1 MDDIGADDAALM
13 EELPPG
19 AVAEPDEEP
28 PTELHQWK
36 TKYELLRERHDK
48 LKADRAKF
56 VEKAGR
62 LAKKVAI
69 QDDFLKVEGAGGGSR
84 GRQLEILQTELDR
97 RDRENA
103 LLKRKL
109 GRAALQAKDAPSL
122 SQYLDA
128 ANPAA
133 RFGAAHRPRSPARPG
148 SLSTEAAR
156 LVALEGELAKLKA
169 KQRSD
174 QTDLRRTREELVRL
188 GKMNQALRANSKRA
202 RKERVDIARA
212 GAYADASALAAEQRG
227 ALDDYKLNAE
237 KRVAPDDYK
246 LNAPRQPDPVMKFS
260 NPASM
265 LAGAGPSGPATPSAV
280 EHTFGGTRLVEDAL
294 RRAAAEVEG
303 PSPRAS
309 AAATGAGGAFAV
321 GAKVEARHR
330 GGKKYYGGVI
340 ARDHGDGTY
349 DIDYDDGEKE
359 AHVAEALV
367 EPWPRASALP
377 SRSPPRASGPPPVAA
392 APPELAELA
401 TLLKQTIA
409 SSSGGDAARDL
420 EAQLAAAR
428 DELRLAKLGGGAVPR
443 ELHDDAVNRLEE
455 SQTTI
460 KKLREALLDAQRQL
474 EAATANDD
482 ELRRLRRDLAD
493 AEDELARLR
502 RTPATDGAAAAA
514 DRRADEYR
522 VLYDEAKVV
531 AMEFEM
537 RYFRDR
543 DDAGA
548 AAYAAGRA
556 AGAARRAPA
565 AAEPAAAKKPAVA
578 PLALAPTTPAPAP
591 APARPAPPASFR
603 RRLCVVRN
611 CRVRLRQALPGH
623 NDFEPKDG
631 RGAALQ
637 IGARLP
643 YLLCV
648 RVANHHWSKDREP
661 VDVFAFWAWLDGS
674 CGWVTGLHEV
684 GGGADERGSTL
695 GWATGRVAP
704 SLVPCTG
711 QLAVKDGFRRDL
723 RPKAIVACD
732 DLERTVL
739 SAEGWQADAPAALV
753 DARMDAKTGD
763 GLRYANCEAAEHPK
777 GSGTVWLSYAV
788 VARAPSKCCPAP
800 AGQCGRDPPQ
810 ERLGRWLW
818 VRLDDAAAPRPVS
831 APGDALVLNRSLGV
845 FPAAWPPAPP
855 LSPRPP
861 GDTAEQRLWAL
872 LDHAVSFARSALDV
886 VHRANAVVVAE
897 RELRGPS
904 VDARDAALAAL
915 AVAADEAA
923 PPEGA
928 DALRALEAALAERAR
943 GEIGAAAARLFS
955 VLRAWLHRR
964 FKEGLDV
971 DDPPPP
977 APAPVAEEEEEG
989 VSRLWWVG

>member
-28 PTELHQWK
+28 PTEAHQWQ

-122 SQYLDA
+122 SQCLDA

-133 RFGAAHRPRSPARPG
+133 RFGAANRPRSPARPG

-227 ALDDYKLNAE
+227 A
-237 KRVAPDDYK
+237 PDDVRRHV
-246 LNAPRQPDPVMKFS
+246 PPDPVMKFS

-265 LAGAGPSGPATPSAV
+265 LAGAGPGGPATPSAV
-280 EHTFGGTRLVEDAL
+280 EHTFGGTRKPPSEQTTRLVEDAL
-294 RRAAAEVEG
+294 RRAAAEAEG

-309 AAATGAGGAFAV
+309 AGAGGAFAV
-321 GAKVEARHR
+321 GAKVEARFR
-330 GGKKYYGGVI
+330 GGKRSYGGVV

-367 EPWPRASALP
+367 ADAP
-377 SRSPPRASGPPPVAA
+377 SPRASGPPPVAA

-409 SSSGGDAARDL
+409 SSAGGDAARDL

-443 ELHDDAVNRLEE
+443 ELHDDAVNQLEE

-460 KKLREALLDAQRQL
+460 KKLREALLDSQRQA
-474 EAATANDD
+474 EAATSNGDD
-482 ELRRLRRDLAD
+482 VRRLRRDLAD
-493 AEDELARLR
+493 AEDEVARLR

-543 DDAGA
+543 DDVGA

-556 AGAARRAPA
+556 AGAAPRAPAKPA

-637 IGARLP
+637 IGFRLP

-723 RPKAIVACD
+723 RPEAIVACD

-753 DARMDAKTGD
+753 DARTDAKPGD

-831 APGDALVLNRSLGV
+831 APGDALVLDRSLGV

-872 LDHAVSFARSALDV
+872 LDHAVAFRAGKGCDMPNFKGLGRVPLVSADFWTNDELSERS
-886 VHRANAVVVAE
+886 R
-897 RELRGPS
+897 S
-904 VDARDAALAAL
+904 VDAF
-915 AVAADEAA
+915 V
-923 PPEGA
+923 GT
-928 DALRALEAALAERAR
+928 RAR
-943 GEIGAAAARLFS
+943 GTLKLKIC
-955 VLRAWLHRR
+955 
-964 FKEGLDV
+964 
-971 DDPPPP
+971 
-977 APAPVAEEEEEG
+977 
-989 VSRLWWVG
+989 